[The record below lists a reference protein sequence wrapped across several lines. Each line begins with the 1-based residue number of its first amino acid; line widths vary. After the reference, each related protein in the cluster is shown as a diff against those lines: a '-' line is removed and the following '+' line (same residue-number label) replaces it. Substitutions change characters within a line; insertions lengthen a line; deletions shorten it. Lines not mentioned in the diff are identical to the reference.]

1 MSEELKV
8 SVMLA
13 AQGAEY
19 VHGEMLR
26 HFFDDPRFRVTTN
39 AYSWEDLVKNLEALQ
54 PALVVVN
61 AAVARTGEALVD
73 LLSGM
78 QRWRGVAIV
87 LLPPEFGHAAG
98 MLMRVATVRQTFS
111 LPPNWKE
118 VVEAGFSAA
127 ISEQARAVAATP
139 LRQAY
144 GPMPGFGGDNGPL
157 RSGSIVTG
165 TRVVAFLSARGG
177 VGRSTVAE
185 CLGYELAIRHN
196 VQTILL
202 ACDLPPA
209 TVLRMKDLRYVPNA
223 MEFFRRPG
231 DGFNAA
237 IQKYERLDIITAPVN
252 SVEYA
257 RAVEPVEGLGS
268 PLRNLFMA
276 TWTRN
281 YAAVLLDLPAGEQP
295 WTLEG
300 ITAANT
306 AVIVARPCITD
317 IAGVVH
323 TLRLLTE
330 RMSEKHRIPR
340 DAIYL
345 VLNQVHDHTPL
356 TPRGFMDAL
365 TAEFKDWTPQVAAV
379 LPRLDELPILQER
392 MMPPTASLDE
402 LSQGI
407 RGLIQHLYPSMR
419 LEPGKASPKKTVFNF
434 FR

>member
-1 MSEELKV
+1 MSEEIKV

-26 HFFDDPRFRVTTN
+26 HFFDDTRFRVTTN
-39 AYSWEDLVKNLEALQ
+39 AYNWEDLVKNLEALQ
-54 PALVVVN
+54 PALLVVN
-61 AAVARTGEALVD
+61 AAIARTGEALVD
-73 LLSGM
+73 LLAGM

-98 MLMRVATVRQTFS
+98 MLMRVSSVRQTFS

-118 VVEAGFSAA
+118 VVEAGYAAA

-144 GPMPGFGGDNGPL
+144 GGMPGFGGDSSVL
-157 RSGSIVTG
+157 RSGSVVTG

-185 CLGYELAIRHN
+185 CLGYELAVRHN

-209 TVLRMKDLRYVPNA
+209 TVLRMQGLRYVPNA

-252 SVEYA
+252 SIEYA
-257 RAVEPVEGLGS
+257 RAVEPVEGQGS

-306 AVIVARPCITD
+306 AVIVARPSIAD

-340 DAIYL
+340 EAIYL

-365 TAEFKDWTPQVAAV
+365 TSEFKDWTPQVAAV

-402 LSQGI
+402 FSQGI
-407 RGLIQHLYPSMR
+407 RGLVQHLYPSMR
-419 LEPGKASPKKTVFNF
+419 LDTGASARKKTVFNF

>member
-1 MSEELKV
+1 MSEEIKV

-13 AQGAEY
+13 AQGSEY
-19 VHGEMLR
+19 VHDEMLR

-54 PALVVVN
+54 PALLVVN

-144 GPMPGFGGDNGPL
+144 GAMPGFGGDNGPL
-157 RSGSIVTG
+157 RSASIVTG

-209 TVLRMKDLRYVPNA
+209 TVLRMKDLRYLPNA

-419 LEPGKASPKKTVFNF
+419 LEPGKAAPKKTVFNF

>member
-19 VHGEMLR
+19 VHDEMLR
-26 HFFDDPRFRVTTN
+26 HFFDDARFRVSTN
-39 AYSWEDLVKNLEALQ
+39 AYSWEDLVKNLDALQ
-54 PALVVVN
+54 PALLVVN
-61 AAVARTGEALVD
+61 AAIARTGEALVD

-87 LLPPEFGHAAG
+87 LLPAEFNHAAG

-118 VVEAGFSAA
+118 VVEAGYAAA

-144 GPMPGFGGDNGPL
+144 GEPLGL
-157 RSGSIVTG
+157 RSGSVVTG

-209 TVLRMKDLRYVPNA
+209 TVLRMKELRYVPNA

-252 SVEYA
+252 SIEYA
-257 RAVEPVEGLGS
+257 RAVEPVDGKAS
-268 PLRNLFMA
+268 PLHNLLMA

-295 WTLEG
+295 WTMEG

-365 TAEFKDWTPQVAAV
+365 SAEFKDWTPQVAAV

-392 MMPPTASLDE
+392 MMPPTASLDDF
-402 LSQGI
+402 SQGI

-419 LEPGKASPKKTVFNF
+419 LDTGKPAPKKTVFNF

>member
-8 SVMLA
+8 TVMLA

-39 AYSWEDLVKNLEALQ
+39 AYSWEDLVKNLDTLQ
-54 PALVVVN
+54 PALLVVN
-61 AAVARTGEALVD
+61 AAIARTGEALVD
-73 LLSGM
+73 LLAGM

-118 VVEAGFSAA
+118 VVEAGYAA
-127 ISEQARAVAATP
+127 SISEQARAVAATP

-144 GPMPGFGGDNGPL
+144 GGDNGQL
-157 RSGSIVTG
+157 RAGSVVTG

-185 CLGYELAIRHN
+185 CLGYELAVRHN

-209 TVLRMKDLRYVPNA
+209 TVLRMQGLRYVPNA

-252 SVEYA
+252 SIEYA
-257 RAVEPVEGLGS
+257 RAVEPVEGQGS

-281 YAAVLLDLPAGEQP
+281 YAAVLLDLPAGEQS

-306 AVIVARPCITD
+306 AVIVARPSIAD

-340 DAIYL
+340 EAIYL

-392 MMPPTASLDE
+392 MMPPTASLDAF
-402 LSQGI
+402 SQGI
-407 RGLIQHLYPSMR
+407 RGLVQHLYPSMR
-419 LEPGKASPKKTVFNF
+419 LDTGKAAPKKTVFNF

>member
-13 AQGAEY
+13 AQGSEY

-26 HFFDDPRFRVTTN
+26 LFFDDPRFRVTTN
-39 AYSWEDLVKNLEALQ
+39 AYSWEDLVKNLDALQ
-54 PALVVVN
+54 PALLVVN
-61 AAVARTGEALVD
+61 ASIARTGEALVD
-73 LLSGM
+73 LLAGM

-87 LLPPEFGHAAG
+87 LLPSEFNHAAG
-98 MLMRVATVRQTFS
+98 MLMKVATVRQTFS

-118 VVEAGFSAA
+118 VVEAGYAAA
-127 ISEQARAVAATP
+127 ISEQARAVASTP

-144 GPMPGFGGDNGPL
+144 GQFDPQGYSGGVRG
-157 RSGSIVTG
+157 GSVVTG

-177 VGRSTVAE
+177 VGRSTIAE
-185 CLGYELAIRHN
+185 CLGYELAVRHN
-196 VQTILL
+196 VQTVLL
-202 ACDLPPA
+202 ACDLPP
-209 TVLRMKDLRYVPNA
+209 TVVLRTKDFRYVPNA

-237 IQKYERLDIITAPVN
+237 IQKHERLDVITAPVN
-252 SVEYA
+252 SIEYA
-257 RAVEPVEGLGS
+257 RAVQPVEGQGS
-268 PLRNLFMA
+268 PLHNLLMA

-295 WTLEG
+295 WTMEG

-340 DAIYL
+340 EAIYL
-345 VLNQVHDHTPL
+345 VLNQVHEHTPL
-356 TPRGFMDAL
+356 TPRGFLDAL
-365 TAEFKDWTPQVAAV
+365 SNEFKDWTPPVAAV
-379 LPRLDELPILQER
+379 LPRLDDLPILQER

-402 LSQGI
+402 FSQGI

-419 LEPGKASPKKTVFNF
+419 MDSGVPARKKTVFNF

>member
-1 MSEELKV
+1 MSEEIKV

-13 AQGAEY
+13 AQGSEY

-26 HFFDDPRFRVTTN
+26 HFFDDSRFRVTTN

-54 PALVVVN
+54 PALLIVN
-61 AAVARTGEALVD
+61 AAIARTGEALVD
-73 LLSGM
+73 LLAGM

-118 VVEAGFSAA
+118 VVEAGYAAA

-144 GPMPGFGGDNGPL
+144 GGMAGFGGDNSQL
-157 RSGSIVTG
+157 RTGSVVTG

-185 CLGYELAIRHN
+185 SLGYELSMRHN
-196 VQTILL
+196 VKTILL

-209 TVLRMKDLRYVPNA
+209 TVLRFPELRYVPNA

-252 SVEYA
+252 SIEYA
-257 RAVEPVEGLGS
+257 RAVESVEGQGS

-281 YAAVLLDLPAGEQP
+281 YAAVLLDLPAGEMP
-295 WTLEG
+295 WTMEG

-306 AVIVARPCITD
+306 AVIVARPCLAD
-317 IAGVVH
+317 MAGVVH

-330 RMSEKHRIPR
+330 RMNEKHRIPR
-340 DAIYL
+340 EAIYI

-365 TAEFKDWTPQVAAV
+365 SAEFKDWTPQVAAV

-402 LSQGI
+402 FSQGI

-419 LEPGKASPKKTVFNF
+419 LDTGMPTRKKTVFNF

>member
-19 VHGEMLR
+19 VHDEMLR
-26 HFFDDPRFRVTTN
+26 HFFDDARFRVSTN
-39 AYSWEDLVKNLEALQ
+39 AYSWEDLVKNLDALQ
-54 PALVVVN
+54 PALLVVN
-61 AAVARTGEALVD
+61 AAIARTGEALVD

-87 LLPPEFGHAAG
+87 LLPAEFSHAAG

-118 VVEAGFSAA
+118 VVEAGYAAA
-127 ISEQARAVAATP
+127 ISEQARAVATTP

-144 GPMPGFGGDNGPL
+144 GEPLGL
-157 RSGSIVTG
+157 RSGSVVTG

-209 TVLRMKDLRYVPNA
+209 TVLRMKELRYVPNA

-252 SVEYA
+252 SIEYA
-257 RAVEPVEGLGS
+257 RAVEPVDGKAS
-268 PLRNLFMA
+268 PLHNLLMA

-295 WTLEG
+295 WTMEG

-365 TAEFKDWTPQVAAV
+365 SAEFKDWTPQVAAV

-392 MMPPTASLDE
+392 MMPPTASLDDF
-402 LSQGI
+402 SQGI

-419 LEPGKASPKKTVFNF
+419 LDTGKPAPKKTVFNF

>member
-13 AQGAEY
+13 AQGSEY

-26 HFFDDPRFRVTTN
+26 HFFDDPRFRVTIN
-39 AYSWEDLVKNLEALQ
+39 AYSWEDLTKNLEALQ
-54 PALVVVN
+54 PALLVVN
-61 AAVARTGEALVD
+61 AAIARTGEALVD
-73 LLSGM
+73 LLAGM

-118 VVEAGFSAA
+118 VVEAGYAAA

-144 GPMPGFGGDNGPL
+144 GGMAGFGGDNSQL
-157 RSGSIVTG
+157 RTGSVVTG

-177 VGRSTVAE
+177 VGRSTIAE
-185 CLGYELAIRHN
+185 SLGYELSMRHN
-196 VQTILL
+196 VKTILL

-209 TVLRMKDLRYVPNA
+209 TVLRMPELRYVPNA

-252 SVEYA
+252 SIEYA
-257 RAVEPVEGLGS
+257 RAVESVDGQGS

-281 YAAVLLDLPAGEQP
+281 YAAVLLDLPAGEMP
-295 WTLEG
+295 WTMEG

-306 AVIVARPCITD
+306 AVIVARPCLAD
-317 IAGVVH
+317 MAGVVH

-330 RMSEKHRIPR
+330 RMNEKHRIPR
-340 DAIYL
+340 EAIYI

-365 TAEFKDWTPQVAAV
+365 SAEFKDWTPQVAAV

-402 LSQGI
+402 FSQGI

-419 LEPGKASPKKTVFNF
+419 LDTGKAAPKKTVFNF